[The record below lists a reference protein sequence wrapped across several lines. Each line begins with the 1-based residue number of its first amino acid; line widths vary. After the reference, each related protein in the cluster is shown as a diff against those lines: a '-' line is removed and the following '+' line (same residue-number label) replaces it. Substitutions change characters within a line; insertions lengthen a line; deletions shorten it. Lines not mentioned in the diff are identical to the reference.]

1 MHKTNYTCII
11 QEMISVEAQTLKL
24 EKALKTTCNKNTELV
39 YKHVHETYMLN
50 G

>member
-24 EKALKTTCNKNTELV
+24 EKALKTTCNKNTITHAISSALS
-39 YKHVHETYMLN
+39 YN
-50 G
+50 